1 MSKRSPQ
8 VLGRAELVECAK
20 AIAVMVTRFKPTDIG
35 RFYTTVDIAENLC
48 QLPQGQLSTFHVE
61 IDTLKKALANQTL
74 KLALSTILPGR
85 FEYMRYG
92 TRHDIITTGPNSFPK
107 GYQLK
112 FIFLVDDPV
121 DLRKEIFNLRD
132 SLVNYCNQ
140 QETQLTTA
148 VKKREEEIETVESS
162 DFVTALIATTSL
174 PSASSTATENKRK

>member
-1 MSKRSPQ
+1 
-8 VLGRAELVECAK
+8 VECAK
-20 AIAVMVTRFKPTDIG
+20 AIAVMVTRFKPKDIG

-61 IDTLKKALANQTL
+61 IGTLKKALANQTL
-74 KLALSTILPGR
+74 KLALSTILPGT

-92 TRHDIITTGPNSFPK
+92 TRHDIITTGPNSFPEE
-107 GYQLK
+107 YQLK
-112 FIFLVDDPV
+112 FVFLVDDPV
-121 DLRKEIFNLRD
+121 GLRKEIFNLRD

-148 VKKREEEIETVESS
+148 VKKREEEIETVESP

-174 PSASSTATENKRK
+174 PSASSTATEKEREEDWSSKKKRLIKL